1 MNDSIVSIFHLL
13 TRAIMTML
21 FCGGIY
27 ILRTLVWMRAFP
39 VCALRLY
46 HSVPGLAE
54 HILAGILVYLAF
66 SLLFWWTASHE
77 NV

>member
-21 FCGGIY
+21 CCGGIY

-46 HSVPGLAE
+46 HSVP
-54 HILAGILVYLAF
+54 
-66 SLLFWWTASHE
+66 
-77 NV
+77 